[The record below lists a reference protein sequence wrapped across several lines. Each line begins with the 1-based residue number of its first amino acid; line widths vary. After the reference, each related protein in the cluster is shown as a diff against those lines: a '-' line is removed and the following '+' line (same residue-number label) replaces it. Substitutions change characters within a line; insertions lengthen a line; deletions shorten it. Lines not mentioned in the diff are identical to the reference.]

1 MNLEYCA
8 LDALFVQR
16 IKVKFNVEDIEDVKK
31 KKKFLTSQVFPLY
44 TTLLLGLTASK
55 HKTKW
60 LVHSSEGRSVIWTPV
75 ILYSYTTEMECN
87 NYYISISSYKVM

>member
-31 KKKFLTSQVFPLY
+31 KKKVSNITGFPSIY
-44 TTLLLGLTASK
+44 HATAGFNCK
-55 HKTKW
+55 QTQ
-60 LVHSSEGRSVIWTPV
+60 
-75 ILYSYTTEMECN
+75 N
-87 NYYISISSYKVM
+87 